1 MKLSIFKKYLQAV
14 HSRNIIEVTHGI
26 KIDHSPTHVI
36 SRKIGVGSWKF
47 IPRYT
52 YTIFIFQIYGENLQ
66 TFDKK
71 GSYLKHKTANTLNTN
86 RMY

>member
-14 HSRNIIEVTHGI
+14 HSRNIIEVAHGI

-36 SRKIGVGSWKF
+36 SSKIGVGSWNL

-52 YTIFIFQIYGENLQ
+52 YIIFIFQISGENLQ

-71 GSYLKHKTANTLNTN
+71 GTYLKHKTANTLNTN
-86 RMY
+86 RIY